1 MPPCS
6 MEAATGAGVAKVTT
20 HRRDSAELRPWK
32 PPRSSTAS
40 RPPGPHSTAQ
50 SQAVAP
56 GTLPCSRPQP
66 PLRPANPARS
76 ASQPRDL
83 SQSAAHISVHR
94 PLRRRL
100 QKARRALY
108 WRSVPPVRRKEP
120 GPWLR
125 VPAPPLLAG
134 PADNG
139 QCGHQHSEGEEWGGG
154 CLRKNR
160 FLCTSDVFITHKLG
174 STLTPARGSKPV
186 WKEGAGCPVSSL
198 TAPWAS
204 GLLASN
210 QAPTGGRRCPQP
222 RLEGPWEAPVRERR
236 ARHHWRKSHFKP
248 WACNSTSSR
257 PGTAGASASPAAPRE
272 LAGRRPGGAAGLK
285 SMHFP
290 GSTGT
295 LSSDPPQPPPPSS
308 RWSSCQTCRRASGRP
323 PAPGSPACSNTCTN
337 TGGHW
342 RPAAAHVPSR
352 PHDPSAGGLSPPT

>member
-1 MPPCS
+1 MPPRS
-6 MEAATGAGVAKVTT
+6 REAATGG
-20 HRRDSAELRPWK
+20 RRGQGHHTPSGLGSELRLWK

-40 RPPGPHSTAQ
+40 RPPGPRSAAQ
-50 SQAVAP
+50 HKA
-56 GTLPCSRPQP
+56 RPWLREP
-66 PLRPANPARS
+66 RPADPARS
-76 ASQPRDL
+76 VSQPRDL

-108 WRSVPPVRRKEP
+108 WRSVPPLRRKEP

-139 QCGHQHSEGEEWGGG
+139 QCGHQHLEGEERGGG

-174 STLTPARGSKPV
+174 SALTPARGSKPV
-186 WKEGAGCPVSSL
+186 WKEGAGCPVPSL

-210 QAPTGGRRCPQP
+210 QAPTGGRRRPQP

-248 WACNSTSSR
+248 WACNSTSGW
-257 PGTAGASASPAAPRE
+257 PGTAGASASLRST
-272 LAGRRPGGAAGLK
+272 AGARR
-285 SMHFP
+285 
-290 GSTGT
+290 
-295 LSSDPPQPPPPSS
+295 PSS
-308 RWSSCQTCRRASGRP
+308 RRGCRSQVHALSRVHWDPQFRP
-323 PAPGSPACSNTCTN
+323 PATSSSFQPLEFLPN
-337 TGGHW
+337 
-342 RPAAAHVPSR
+342 
-352 PHDPSAGGLSPPT
+352 L